1 MPDKKIAVVG
11 VGNVLMGDDGV
22 GPAAIEE
29 LKKAG
34 AEDKADLINAGK
46 AFHAVVF
53 DLEKY
58 EKVIIID
65 AVKGKGSPGTLYHF
79 DLAELRDKDRI
90 DSAGVSVHELS
101 VLKTL
106 LFQEMYQ
113 DKFKNVVFI
122 GIQPAKVTWTEGLS
136 DTLKKAMPTLVQTVL
151 KEICR

>member
-1 MPDKKIAVVG
+1 MEQKKIAVVG

-34 AEDKADLINAGK
+34 AEDKAELINAGK
-46 AFHAVVF
+46 AFHAIVF

-65 AVKGKGSPGTLYHF
+65 AIKGKGSPGALYRF
-79 DLAELRDKDRI
+79 ELSDLRGKDRI
-90 DSAGVSVHELS
+90 DAAGVSVHEIS
-101 VLKTL
+101 VLQTL
-106 LFQEMYQ
+106 MFQEMYQ

-122 GIQPAKVTWTEGLS
+122 GIQPAKVTWTEGLT
-136 DTLKKAMPTLVQTVL
+136 DTLKKAMPILVKTVL